1 MNWWV
6 KSTNIFLKNLN
17 YFEHFHILGSAIS
30 VCVSISGFVSL
41 AGIPIGITTSAIGL
55 KIWALTVAIKKYESI
70 SKKKKKK
77 HNKIVLSAKS
87 KLNSIEVLI
96 SSVISHGVFVLI
108 NKLLK
113 EFYDTKEEIK
123 NPNDK

>member
-1 MNWWV
+1 M
-6 KSTNIFLKNLN
+6 KNLN
-17 YFEHFHILGSAIS
+17 YFEHFRILGSAITG
-30 VCVSISGFVSL
+30 CVSISAFASL

-55 KIWALTVAIKKYESI
+55 KICALTAAIKKYKSI

-113 EFYDTKEEIK
+113 EFYDMKEEIK

>member
-6 KSTNIFLKNLN
+6 KSTNIFLENLN
-17 YFEHFHILGSAIS
+17 YFEHFRILGSAITG
-30 VCVSISGFVSL
+30 CVSTSAFASL

-55 KIWALTVAIKKYESI
+55 KICALTAAIKKYKSI

-113 EFYDTKEEIK
+113 EFYDMKEEIK

>member
-6 KSTNIFLKNLN
+6 KSTNIFLENLN
-17 YFEHFHILGSAIS
+17 YFEHFRILGSAITG
-30 VCVSISGFVSL
+30 CVSISAFASL
-41 AGIPIGITTSAIGL
+41 AVIPIGITTSAIGL
-55 KIWALTVAIKKYESI
+55 KICALTAAIKKYKSI

-113 EFYDTKEEIK
+113 EFYDMKEEIK